1 MSLKCLVACKL
12 SLLLFGGGSGILLL
26 LVIMDYKCLKRLKV
40 ISRLRILRVATLCYS
55 NPTVA
60 AVAV

>member
-1 MSLKCLVACKL
+1 MSCGLQTI
-12 SLLLFGGGSGILLL
+12 SLAFWGILLL

-40 ISRLRILRVATLCYS
+40 ISHLRILRVATLCYS
-55 NPTVA
+55 NTTVA